1 MYKKQTVIYSYKG
14 ILLSN
19 KKEQA
24 TDTTTWMNLR
34 NIMLSEKDL
43 HKLYAAGFHSHE
55 VLE

>member
-43 HKLYAAGFHSHE
+43 HKLYATGFHLHE